1 MKLCKCVCV
10 CFCVVFSGV
19 ILVIDWPLSPKLPI
33 SHNRIYCSSFQPFQ
47 RQFALIEKEMREK
60 KRTSREL
67 ARLLK
72 LNGRLN
78 ETCISFWLCLSS
90 LLILVCFFC
99 ALLLFS
105 CKFFWFLFRSF
116 LCFEF
121 FIHYVYVIAAAV
133 AIAVVV
139 AASEICAC
147 VLFPK
152 NVSSILV
159 IFDMFILRIY

>member
-1 MKLCKCVCV
+1 MTVVTEIAYISQQNILFIISTISKTIRVDRKRNERKKKNKPKTSTFAQVERPIEWNVYFFLVV
-10 CFCVVFSGV
+10 FEFAVDFCV
-19 ILVIDWPLSPKLPI
+19 L
-33 SHNRIYCSSFQPFQ
+33 
-47 RQFALIEKEMREK
+47 
-60 KRTSREL
+60 
-67 ARLLK
+67 
-72 LNGRLN
+72 
-78 ETCISFWLCLSS
+78 
-90 LLILVCFFC
+90 FFR

-159 IFDMFILRIY
+159 IFNMFILRIY